1 MMRCG
6 GVSRTSR
13 HIAAHSSR
21 AGGGPVERYRKNMTG
36 FFDALRAVQ
45 PTVPIYFITSLY
57 VPPAWSPKTQIADLE
72 AYRQVAREIVTARKD
87 PNMHLIEGPDLI
99 DHDPKL
105 FDAVAVHPNDQGFA
119 QMGERLAKQLQQPG
133 K

>member
-1 MMRCG
+1 MFVRRAAISCRLSEAKRLG
-6 GVSRTSR
+6 LELADGTTR
-13 HIAAHSSR
+13 HRIDIAC
-21 AGGGPVERYRKNMTG
+21 
-36 FFDALRAVQ
+36 FDTLLAVQ
-45 PTVPIYFITSLY
+45 PTVPIDFTTSLH

-72 AYRQVAREIVTARKD
+72 AYRQVAREIVLSRKD
-87 PNMHLIEGPDLI
+87 PNMHLIEGLDLI

-119 QMGERLAKQLQQPG
+119 QMGERLAKQMKQPG